1 MASTDETAERPDF
14 SASSA
19 LIVVMQRITSRQNPI
34 VARYRDSAR
43 GRPSGSLLLDGA
55 HLVSEA
61 LAAGVAIRHVAV
73 SSDALDRDDIRTI
86 VDTISGRGIE
96 VAAAS
101 TAVMQ
106 AISPVRSSSPIVA
119 IGERPAAD
127 AARIYADNAL
137 VVITADVQD
146 PGNVGAIVRV
156 AEAGG
161 ASGLV
166 AAGSTANPFGWKA
179 LRGSMGSALRLPVA
193 LDPAAD
199 HAAADAR
206 RHGCRL
212 VAMVARGG
220 EPHGEADLRGRI
232 AILVGGEGPGIAPSL
247 VDTADVR
254 VTIPMERP
262 VESLNAAVAAAVLI
276 YEARRQ
282 RMMGGAAGAGG

>member
-1 MASTDETAERPDF
+1 
-14 SASSA
+14 
-19 LIVVMQRITSRQNPI
+19 MQRIASRQNPI
-34 VARYRDSAR
+34 VARYRDIAR
-43 GRPSGSLLLDGA
+43 GQPSDSMLLDGA

-61 LAAGVAIRHVAV
+61 LAAGVPIRHVAV
-73 SSDALDRDDIRTI
+73 ASEALERDDIRAI
-86 VDTISGRGIE
+86 VETVAGRGIDI
-96 VAAAS
+96 AAAS

-127 AARIYADNAL
+127 IARLYGADGAL
-137 VVITADVQD
+137 IVITADVQD

-161 ASGLV
+161 ARGLV
-166 AAGSTANPFGWKA
+166 AAGGTANPFGWKA
-179 LRGSMGSALRLPVA
+179 LRGSMGSALRLPIAV
-193 LDPAAD
+193 DPAAD
-199 HAAADAR
+199 HAVADAR

-212 VAMVARGG
+212 VALVARGG
-220 EPHGEADLRGRI
+220 QPHSESDLRGRV
-232 AILVGGEGPGIAPSL
+232 AILVGGEGAGIAQSL
-247 VDTADVR
+247 VDTADAQ

-282 RMMGGAAGAGG
+282 RMGD